1 MNFGRLGLLII
12 KGFDNVEEI
21 NHYRKVMAASP
32 TLKLPPQVRPVVIS
46 AANFDTLLQNGRS
59 FDDYFRYMRD
69 KTYRDT
75 EEAVL
80 PPEVFGRSEGLDPEE
95 TAEETGPLYETEET
109 PTEATEEAPEGVSP
123 EPQPDTEELPEPM
136 PEAKPESK
144 PATKPAAKPEAK
156 PEQKPAVK
164 PAPKPVPK
172 PAPKPK
178 LPEYEPGSEGDDPL
192 LD

>member
-1 MNFGRLGLLII
+1 M
-12 KGFDNVEEI
+12 EEI

-80 PPEVFGRSEGLDPEE
+80 PPEVFGPSEGLDPEE

-109 PTEATEEAPEGVSP
+109 TTEGTEEEPKEKPEEVIP
-123 EPQPDTEELPEPM
+123 EPQPDTEELPRRSLKHNRK
-136 PEAKPESK
+136 ASL
-144 PATKPAAKPEAK
+144 
-156 PEQKPAVK
+156 QRSLRLN
-164 PAPKPVPK
+164 PKPSRASPRPNRRRNPYPSLLQSPSCPTTS
-172 PAPKPK
+172 PARKATTPAR
-178 LPEYEPGSEGDDPL
+178 LNASSTR
-192 LD
+192 